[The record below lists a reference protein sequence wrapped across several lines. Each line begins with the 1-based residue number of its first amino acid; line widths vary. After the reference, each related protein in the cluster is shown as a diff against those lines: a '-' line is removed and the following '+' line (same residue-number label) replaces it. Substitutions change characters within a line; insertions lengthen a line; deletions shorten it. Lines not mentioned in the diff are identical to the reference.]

1 MRSRSTSS
9 SRATKFAAQVD
20 TTPIAIQPGS
30 GMSSILKTTEHVS
43 NCLLFSHCTLQEN
56 LFHNPWQL
64 LIATIFLNRTG
75 GERAIPLALAFLES
89 YPEPATVLEASVE
102 DVAEFLKPIG
112 LSNTRA
118 RTIKRFTRE
127 YYINTYECI
136 LQLAFFCLLFTL
148 NFGTS
153 QCHTFIKPQSFWKV
167 SQ

>member
-1 MRSRSTSS
+1 M
-9 SRATKFAAQVD
+9 
-20 TTPIAIQPGS
+20 
-30 GMSSILKTTEHVS
+30 
-43 NCLLFSHCTLQEN
+43 
-56 LFHNPWQL
+56 FHNPWQL

-127 YYINTYECI
+127 YYTVAIRFVRI
-136 LQLAFFCLLFTL
+136 DFV
-148 NFGTS
+148 G
-153 QCHTFIKPQSFWKV
+153 
-167 SQ
+167 